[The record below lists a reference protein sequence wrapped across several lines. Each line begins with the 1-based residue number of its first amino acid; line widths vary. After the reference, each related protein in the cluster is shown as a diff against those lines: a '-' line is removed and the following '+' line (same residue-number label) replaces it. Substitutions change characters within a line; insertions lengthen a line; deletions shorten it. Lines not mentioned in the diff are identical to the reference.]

1 MPKTSSK
8 PSLDQ
13 RNDVLGF
20 RKKKTKYLRGG
31 GSAWEPKFV
40 TKRPPK
46 KMNIGF
52 DEVRTRRSNHNDN
65 ANDNNSFKKQRL
77 CLTRRRIKRRGKQFH
92 RPRPLRCSHILKATT
107 YLEDLSCFCSKARR
121 LDRNYNSD
129 DNGRQEGLGEK
140 RALDNC

>member
-1 MPKTSSK
+1 MVIIVRQPTCARCAVR
-8 PSLDQ
+8 
-13 RNDVLGF
+13 RNPLSNSRTDICFLVI
-20 RKKKTKYLRGG
+20 RRGCVV
-31 GSAWEPKFV
+31 F
-40 TKRPPK
+40 
-46 KMNIGF
+46 I
-52 DEVRTRRSNHNDN
+52 VRTRRSNHNDN